1 MNKPERIDVDASQKI
16 EAQSVLRR
24 PVFWERKG
32 RGRVGGS
39 LKSDVLIQRG
49 RHQGRRVKP
58 LDGDLRSRTLATL
71 YPAKDENDQP
81 FRDGASSPASEE
93 LSVMKAWL
101 MNELDQMVED
111 QVSRVL
117 DLGGGD
123 RVVQEFVRDLSIVS
137 YCKEFGIDYTP
148 MYMLG
153 PDLEDFRHV
162 IELIR
167 SGEGNVQRTLLVMN
181 EGVIRQG
188 QSAEGVFNPIAKHPE
203 MKSLIRDGVR
213 IVYLRR
219 LTCIDLVRASGLG
232 YYDIAA
238 GVPGANGV
246 RPKATLQHMTKAWLQ
261 DMEAEHTRAG
271 TTEWLP

>member
-1 MNKPERIDVDASQKI
+1 MNKPERIEVDASKQS

-81 FRDGASSPASEE
+81 IRDAASSPKSEE
-93 LSVMKAWL
+93 LPVMKAWL

-137 YCKEFGIDYTP
+137 YCKDFGIDYTP

-167 SGEGNVQRTLLVMN
+167 SGEMNVQRTILVMN

-188 QSAEGVFNPIAKHPE
+188 QSVEGVFDPIAQHPD
-203 MKSLIRDGVR
+203 MKALMREGIR

-219 LTCIDLVRASGLG
+219 LTCIDLVRASGLS

-238 GVPGANGV
+238 GLPGSNGV
-246 RPKATLQHMTKAWLQ
+246 RPKATLQHMTKTWLH
-261 DMEAEHTRAG
+261 DIEAAHIKAG